1 MFGHPKLKHL
11 TDEKLILIPS
21 TTLVYMP
28 EASVRNKDLDADQK
42 VTGLSVRQ
50 TTDFLVK
57 VRSRCLLVSHGEM
70 TPAVGGHL
78 CLISAKIERY

>member
-1 MFGHPKLKHL
+1 MFGRPKLKHL

-50 TTDFLVK
+50 CVK
-57 VRSRCLLVSHGEM
+57 RQISGEGAQQVFVGISRRNDARRWRIFM
-70 TPAVGGHL
+70 Q
-78 CLISAKIERY
+78 

>member
-1 MFGHPKLKHL
+1 MFGRPKLKHL

-50 TTDFLVK
+50 TTDFW
-57 VRSRCLLVSHGEM
+57 
-70 TPAVGGHL
+70 
-78 CLISAKIERY
+78 